1 MCRFFTDE
9 THYLSYS
16 DDGKAI
22 AASWQTPYVSGSN
35 FYKTKT
41 FKHLAV
47 QLVNSASA
55 GVQISA
61 IVKGEWKTIK
71 EFLNGVSYF
80 SYSRLSYSHLCYSND
95 TSPKTF
101 HSKLRIKR
109 VDKCSF
115 RFENDMLH
123 ESFGIVQASIEYVEG
138 GNYKG

>member
-1 MCRFFTDE
+1 M
-9 THYLSYS
+9 
-16 DDGKAI
+16 
-22 AASWQTPYVSGSN
+22 
-35 FYKTKT
+35 
-41 FKHLAV
+41 

-55 GVQISA
+55 GVRISA

-101 HSKLRIKR
+101 HTKLRIKR